1 MRQTAKILAAA
12 AAIAV
17 MSGVS
22 VSEAAFFSYPRML
35 NTQVERISFDNFV
48 LAPMGHVRFCLQ
60 HPDDCQPGKVDFRR
74 RHIALT
80 EERWNELNQVN
91 RDVNRDITPD
101 PTLGP
106 ATEEWKISP
115 TSGNC
120 HDYAVT
126 KRHELLAL
134 GWPARDL
141 LLAEV
146 VVPSGEHHLIL
157 VVRMKDIDLVLDN
170 LNANIRTAAMTRYQY
185 QWVRIESPHDP
196 RFWSAV
202 TVPGPTRTAMVSA
215 HFGANSRGE
224 D

>member
-1 MRQTAKILAAA
+1 MRQTTKILAAVTMIA
-12 AAIAV
+12 A
-17 MSGVS
+17 MSGAS
-22 VSEAAFFSYPRML
+22 VSKAAFFSYPRML
-35 NTQVERISFDNFV
+35 NMQVERISFDNFV

-60 HPDDCQPGKVDFRR
+60 YPDDCQAGKVDFRR

-80 EERWNELNQVN
+80 VERWNELNRIN
-91 RDVNRDITPD
+91 REVNRDIIPD
-101 PTLGP
+101 PILGP
-106 ATEEWKISP
+106 ATEQWKISP

-126 KRHELLAL
+126 KRHMLLAL

-157 VVRMKDIDLVLDN
+157 VVRMKDTDLVLDN

-185 QWVRIESPHDP
+185 QWVRIESPYNP
-196 RFWSAV
+196 KFWSAV
-202 TVPGPTRTAMVSA
+202 TVPSPARTAMISNNL
-215 HFGANSRGE
+215 G
-224 D
+224 DD